1 MTSRRWWIC
10 AVLCLALCVGVEPAV
25 AQVGRGALA
34 GDVSDQ
40 AGSPVPGASVS
51 ITSTATGGARE
62 ATTDAA
68 GGYVLHGLSPGFYR
82 VRVELAGFRPIVRE
96 GVRVIT
102 GETVRIDVRL
112 ELGVAEAVT
121 VTADAPCFAAMPRAS
136 ARPSTSARLPSCR

>member
-1 MTSRRWWIC
+1 MTSRRWWIG
-10 AVLCLALCVGVEPAV
+10 AVLCVALCVGVVPAV
-25 AQVGRGALA
+25 AQIGRGALA

-40 AGSPVPGASVS
+40 AGSPVPGVSVS
-51 ITSTATGGARE
+51 ITFTATGAARE

-68 GGYVLHGLSPGFYR
+68 GSYVVHGLTPGVYR
-82 VRVELAGFRPIVRE
+82 VRVELTGFRPTVRE

-121 VTADAPCFAAMPRAS
+121 VTADAPLLRSDTSAS
-136 ARPSTSARLPSCR
+136 VRPSTSARLPSCR